1 MVASAMLGDDL
12 NKISEARI
20 RNSYIK
26 LDDEMRKKYS
36 EESIKLVEA
45 GFAYLVQD
53 HPELI

>member
-1 MVASAMLGDDL
+1 MLGDDL

-20 RNSYIK
+20 RNSYMK